1 MTETA
6 NARDIGMVADPDRGS
21 RVLSPLRRRMLEALA
36 EPHSATGLAR
46 RLGITRQRANY
57 HLRALEDG
65 GFAELVETR
74 QRRGCTERIL
84 RATRRAWVLSP
95 RVVGKLG
102 RPADEIRDRFSSAW
116 LAAEAARMAAD
127 VTTLAA
133 GAEAAGEKLA
143 TFALSA
149 EARFASPAA
158 FRAFLSEVE
167 KAVVRALA
175 RHGAGGDD
183 ATARAF
189 RVLVGACPEIT
200 KDEEAGE

>member
-1 MTETA
+1 MTKTA
-6 NARDIGMVADPDRGS
+6 DERDIGMVADPDRGS

-36 EPHSATGLAR
+36 EPYSATGLAR

-95 RVVGKLG
+95 RVVGTLD
-102 RPADEIRDRFSSAW
+102 RPADEVRDRFSSAW
-116 LAAEAARMAAD
+116 LAAEAARMASD

-143 TFALSA
+143 TFALTA

-158 FRAFLSEVE
+158 FRAFLGDVE
-167 KAVVRALA
+167 KAVARALA
-175 RHGAGGDD
+175 RHSAGDD
-183 ATARAF
+183 EAKARGF
-189 RVLVGACPEIT
+189 RVLIGACPET
-200 KDEEAGE
+200 MKEEEDEG